1 MFNYTALQPSLRLES
16 QMVRGNSTFIAYLIL
31 NSLHN
36 DFWHIFHSLEMLINQ
51 PSNIKIENRTFLNSS
66 RPIWELRLP
75 NELSICVLLTRSQG
89 KAPPRIQQ
97 QPFRQKLIKIQVLEE
112 QKGLRYSETSICK
125 YFDRCCRVTVVEQIW
140 RRERLNTAASAWLS
154 SLTFEENWQN
164 LTDFDRLWQTLT
176 DCASVQPNSIPRR
189 DSWHLWPFTSRKSEN
204 STQS

>member
-1 MFNYTALQPSLRLES
+1 
-16 QMVRGNSTFIAYLIL
+16 
-31 NSLHN
+31 
-36 DFWHIFHSLEMLINQ
+36 MLINQ
-51 PSNIKIENRTFLNSS
+51 PSNIKIEKRAFLNSS

-97 QPFRQKLIKIQVLEE
+97 QPFWQKFIKTQVWEE

-125 YFDRCCRVTVVEQIW
+125 YFDRCCRVAVVEQIW

-154 SLTFEENWQN
+154 SLTFEENWQTLTEFDRIWQN
-164 LTDFDRLWQTLT
+164 LTDFGRLWQTLT